1 MNDATPP
8 GDIPR
13 AIDRADFVRADIA
26 ADAIS
31 AAQTRVE
38 FGTWLRSH
46 FTLGDDR
53 YNDLLL
59 AVYEALANAA
69 EYAYVDA
76 PLPGT
81 VGLNAAYAPDSD
93 TLVVSVIDHGKWRVP
108 KGDQPANLRGR
119 GIPLMHALADEATV
133 EGTPD
138 GTEVTLRW
146 FALTNGRPT
155 P

>member
-1 MNDATPP
+1 MKDATSP

-13 AIDRADFVRADIA
+13 AAARADFVRSGIA
-26 ADAIS
+26 ANAVS

-38 FGTWLRSH
+38 FGNWLRTH
-46 FTLGDDR
+46 FTLADDR

-69 EYAYVDA
+69 EYAYADA
-76 PLPGT
+76 ALPGT
-81 VGLNAAYAPDSD
+81 VGLNAAYAPESD
-93 TLVVSVIDHGKWRVP
+93 TLVVSVVDHGKWRVP
-108 KGDQPANLRGR
+108 TGEQPANLRGR

-133 EGTPD
+133 EGTST

-146 FALTNGRPT
+146 FALTNGRST